1 MTQKID
7 FTDDHATILTRI
19 DQRTETMVETQKDH
33 EIRMRHV
40 ESKINW
46 YAGVGATVLFVFE
59 AFRTKLFGG
68 IK

>member
-1 MTQKID
+1 MPQKID
-7 FTDDHATILTRI
+7 FTTEHSEILTRI
-19 DQRTETMVETQKDH
+19 DQRTSSMVDTQKDH
-33 EIRMRHV
+33 ESRIRTNER
-40 ESKINW
+40 KINW

>member
-1 MTQKID
+1 MPNKVD
-7 FTDDHATILTRI
+7 FNESHAHMLVRI
-19 DQRTETMVETQKDH
+19 DERTSKMVETQKDH